1 MSGKNRSALIFGV
14 NAHLHNKNG
23 VKAQEK
29 HFVLRKED
37 RGEIWRKKRGSREK
51 HRNNFT
57 GALKLSHI
65 LM

>member
-1 MSGKNRSALIFGV
+1 MPGKNRWALIFGV
-14 NAHLHNKNG
+14 NG
-23 VKAQEK
+23 RAQEK

-37 RGEIWRKKRGSREK
+37 RGEIWKNKRGSRKK

-57 GALKLSHI
+57 DALKLSHI